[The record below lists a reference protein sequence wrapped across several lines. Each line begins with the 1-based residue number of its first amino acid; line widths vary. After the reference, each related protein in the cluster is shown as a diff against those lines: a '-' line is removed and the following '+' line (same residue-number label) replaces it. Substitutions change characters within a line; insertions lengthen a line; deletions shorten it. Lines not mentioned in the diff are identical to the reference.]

1 MRLHL
6 GAIPDEFTTDE
17 SWRPLREPGPILM
30 QFLALPIGIVVTG
43 VVVYCWYLIGLPD
56 VGRFKQDEFLVL
68 LIGVVLSIPAL
79 VVVHELLHAAAHP
92 DFGFSRNS
100 IIGAWPSKMLF
111 FAHYSGPLTR
121 DRFLAIFAMPFLV
134 ITVLPLIVAATG
146 ALPPLAKLAAA
157 WFSTWNALFAC
168 GDIFGFFVI
177 LAQIPR
183 RAIVQNKSWRTFW
196 KPM

>member
-6 GAIPDEFTTDE
+6 GAIPDEFTPDE

-30 QFLALPIGIVVTG
+30 QFLAFPIGIAVAGAVG
-43 VVVYCWYLIGLPD
+43 YCWYLTGLPA
-56 VGRFKQDEFLVL
+56 GRLKQDEFLVL
-68 LIGVVLSIPAL
+68 LIGIVLSIPVL
-79 VVVHELLHAAAHP
+79 VVVHELLHAVAHP

-134 ITVLPLIVAATG
+134 ITVLPLVLAATG
-146 ALPPLAKLAAA
+146 VLPPLGKLAAA

-183 RAIVQNKSWRTFW
+183 RAIVQNKSWRTYW
-196 KPM
+196 KPT